1 MAGSTASYSYTRT
14 GDNYIFKLD
23 SNGKLLWSKAGENG
37 NSQEQD
43 GINYIINT
51 QDSGIMILINYDC
64 YYCAPSQFVD
74 KMDKNGNGQWSSY
87 IGGDST
93 VASVAYCA
101 IETKDSHYIITGEEA
116 FPKSSKIYVYKLNI
130 SGNLIWLRNIGG
142 AIYDGGN
149 SVVETYDL
157 GYAIVGSTNSFGAG
171 SNDVYAVKLDSGGNI
186 KWTKTVGGIN
196 NDIGTSIVQTSDNG
210 LAIAGYT
217 NSFGAGSYD
226 FYIIKLDSAGN
237 LKWTKTIGG
246 TGDDEAEKIIQ
257 CNDKGL
263 IIVGYTLS
271 YGVNPGVASS
281 LYVVKL
287 DSTGNLL
294 WTKTIGGTKGAEGYS
309 ISQTYDGG
317 YAIAGTTYAFSYG
330 NAYFVKLDSMGNF
343 CEPLISDSGRIDS
356 GGTVSSGGG
365 TINCGCYVA
374 LASPIHLHDSGS
386 IVTDICGI
394 PATVNN
400 VQEKKNGMT
409 LKPNPNNGQFMLQIN
424 STDTNKVQLNYIYI
438 YNTMGQ
444 LIAQITSKDNT
455 IGINISNYPAGL
467 YLIRVQS
474 GGNSWC
480 KKVVKE

>member
-1 MAGSTASYSYTRT
+1 M
-14 GDNYIFKLD
+14 
-23 SNGKLLWSKAGENG
+23 
-37 NSQEQD
+37 
-43 GINYIINT
+43 
-51 QDSGIMILINYDC
+51 
-64 YYCAPSQFVD
+64 
-74 KMDKNGNGQWSSY
+74 
-87 IGGDST
+87 
-93 VASVAYCA
+93 
-101 IETKDSHYIITGEEA
+101 
-116 FPKSSKIYVYKLNI
+116 NI

-142 AIYDGGN
+142 AFNNGGT
-149 SVVETYDL
+149 SVVETDDL

-171 SNDVYAVKLDSGGNI
+171 SNDVYVVKLDSGGNI

-210 LAIAGYT
+210 LAIAGST

-246 TGDDEAEKIIQ
+246 TGDDEANQIIQ

-287 DSTGNLL
+287 DSAGNVL
-294 WTKTIGGTKGAEGYS
+294 WTKTIGGTKGAQGYS

-317 YAIAGTTYAFSYG
+317 YAIAGTTYAFSNYG

-365 TINCGCYVA
+365 TINCGCYVT
-374 LASPIHLHDSGS
+374 LVSPIPLHDSGS

-409 LKPNPNNGQFMLQIN
+409 IRPNPNNGLFMLQIN
-424 STDTNKVQLNYIYI
+424 STDTNKAQVNYIYI
-438 YNTMGQ
+438 YNIMGQ
-444 LIAQITSKDNT
+444 LLYQTEGAQNT
-455 IGINISNYPAGL
+455 INLNIVNYPAGL

-474 GGNSWC
+474 GNSSWC